1 MAADAGGVGI
11 SAGRPSGYDE
21 RDAARFHPEQH
32 RSRRDGFARDRA
44 RVLHSAALR
53 RLAAKTQVLSPAS
66 PADFARNRLT
76 HSLEVAQVGR
86 ELAIALE
93 LSPDV
98 VDTACLSHDLGHPPF
113 GHNGER
119 ALNDWA
125 EDIGGFEGNAQS
137 LRILSRLEPKVVDAE
152 GHSVGLN
159 LTRASLD
166 ATCKYPW
173 TVEHAIPD
181 PGGRQ
186 KFGVYPEDEAVF
198 RWMREGAPGRLRCIE
213 AEVMDLSD
221 DIAYSVHDF
230 EDAILNGYLDPRRLS
245 DAREREALLTA
256 IQSWVGYGFSRDEL
270 GDALYRLTRLPEWIA
285 EFDGSRAA
293 VARLK
298 NLTRDLIGRFARAA
312 TTATREHYAT
322 PVLTRFGGRMIIPR
336 VIEVEMAVLK
346 GVIGAFVVSIEGRKG
361 LYKEQRRVLK
371 RLATALWE
379 RPDELDGL
387 HAEDFVAAPTDS
399 ARRRVVVDQVA
410 SLTDRFAI
418 EWHARLVGPVDLR
431 ELGLW
436 SSDARVTASH
446 AYALPEPIEGLGHD
460 MVTGA
465 GESPSAAGH

>member
-1 MAADAGGVGI
+1 MRSSTPVAAESAAAVGVA
-11 SAGRPSGYDE
+11 SGRPTGYDDH
-21 RDAARFHPEQH
+21 DAERFHPERH
-32 RSRRDGFARDRA
+32 RSLRDGFARDRA
-44 RVLHSAALR
+44 RVLHSAAFR

-86 ELAIALE
+86 ELAISLQ

-137 LRILSRLEPKVVDAE
+137 LRILARLEPKVVDDDGE
-152 GHSVGLN
+152 RFGLN

-173 TVEHAIPD
+173 AEEHAIPD

-186 KFGVYPEDEAVF
+186 KFGVYAEDEAVF
-198 RWMREGAPGRLRCIE
+198 RWMRQGAPGRVRCIE

-230 EDAILNGYLDPRRLS
+230 EDAVLNGYLDPRRLA
-245 DAREREALLTA
+245 DARERESLLTA
-256 IQSWVGYGFSRDEL
+256 IQSWVGLGFSRDEL
-270 GDALYRLTRLPEWIA
+270 ADALYRLVRLPEWMT
-285 EFDGSRAA
+285 EYDGTRAS

-298 NLTRDLIGRFARAA
+298 NLTSDFIGRFARAA
-312 TTATREHYAT
+312 TAATREHYDSPA
-322 PVLTRFGGRMIIPR
+322 LTRYRGRMIVPR
-336 VIEVEMAVLK
+336 VIEAEMAVLK
-346 GVIGAFVVSIEGRKG
+346 GTIGAFVVSIDGRKG

-371 RLATALWE
+371 RLASALMDRPEHLDRIHAVDFAAAQTDAE
-379 RPDELDGL
+379 RK
-387 HAEDFVAAPTDS
+387 
-399 ARRRVVVDQVA
+399 RVVVDQVA
-410 SLTDRFAI
+410 TLTDRFAI
-418 EWHARLVGPVDLR
+418 EWHSALVGPVDLR

-436 SSDARVTASH
+436 PAGSRVVANPG
-446 AYALPEPIEGLGHD
+446 YALPEPIEGL
-460 MVTGA
+460 
-465 GESPSAAGH
+465 